1 MCWSRVTS
9 KLYLSCIY
17 EFHLSCIKVA
27 SFSIQNNFDTL
38 FWYFWILNLFGP
50 CFFLAAKHAY
60 TFHNLTDSLTDRLTI
75 SFSIYFW
82 SPTFTIAKLSVN
94 FNWDSLIPN
103 FSSHPPT
110 PTPTRARWFL
120 EIFFNFY
127 RLPGTCVTNRYKTD
141 GIFCFFK

>member
-1 MCWSRVTS
+1 MICQSMSLCVDLELHPS
-9 KLYLSCIY
+9 YICVAY

-110 PTPTRARWFL
+110 RESLFWTRPNLTWNLDA
-120 EIFFNFY
+120 I
-127 RLPGTCVTNRYKTD
+127 
-141 GIFCFFK
+141 